1 MDDKIKNSNQRLK
14 IVYLYKI
21 LLERTD
27 ESHII
32 TMPEIISQL
41 ELYGITAARK
51 ALYEDIE
58 ALKTYGLDIISTRG
72 NNSGYYVA
80 SREFELPEL
89 KLLADAVTSS
99 RFLTEKK
106 SRELL
111 KKIEGL
117 SSIYD
122 GKQIQRQ
129 VFVADRVK
137 AMNEKIYLSVDT
149 IHRAIAEKK
158 QISFKYFDFDINKKK
173 RYRDGIRICSPYA
186 LTWDDERYYLVA
198 HYEKYHDKLTNF
210 RVDRMESVEVID
222 IPAHEMPKDFNLSA
236 YLNST
241 FSMFSGEAQDV
252 KLRFDN
258 SLINPVIDRF
268 GKEITI
274 IPDCDEHFT
283 VRVKVKAESPFF
295 GWLFQFG
302 TKVQIVEPFGLRD
315 KYKAHL
321 QEVLNQI
328 ELFQEK
334 K

>member
-1 MDDKIKNSNQRLK
+1 M
-14 IVYLYKI
+14 
-21 LLERTD
+21 
-27 ESHII
+27 
-32 TMPEIISQL
+32 
-41 ELYGITAARK
+41 
-51 ALYEDIE
+51 
-58 ALKTYGLDIISTRG
+58 
-72 NNSGYYVA
+72 
-80 SREFELPEL
+80 

-137 AMNEKIYLSVDT
+137 AMNEKIYWSVDT
-149 IHRAIAEKK
+149 IHRAIAERK

-173 RYRDGIRICSPYA
+173 KYRDGIRICSPYA

-198 HYEKYHDKLTNF
+198 HYEKYPDKLTNF

-222 IPAHEMPKDFNLSA
+222 APSHEMPNDFNLSA

-252 KLRFDN
+252 KLRFEN

-268 GKEITI
+268 RKDITI
-274 IPDCDEHFT
+274 IPDGDEHFT
-283 VRVKVKAESPFF
+283 VRVKIKAESPFF

-302 TKVQIVEPFGLRD
+302 TKVQIVSPDTLKKDFVS
-315 KYKAHL
+315 HL
-321 QEVLNQI
+321 KSVISENAD
-328 ELFQEK
+328 
-334 K
+334 